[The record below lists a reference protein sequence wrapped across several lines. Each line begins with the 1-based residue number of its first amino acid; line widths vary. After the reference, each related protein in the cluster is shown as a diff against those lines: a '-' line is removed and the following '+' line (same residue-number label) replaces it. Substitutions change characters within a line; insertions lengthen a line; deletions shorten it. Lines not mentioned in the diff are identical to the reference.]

1 MAQGDQRL
9 LKMQFHGTI
18 LRWDYLS
25 PAPRVFPPAKV
36 IEIFKIRSFVD
47 QFPIQFAICAGVSAG
62 EVKPLISDKRLSW
75 GKRENLRLIR
85 KLRCVTVNS
94 GRHISYSKEPEKSA
108 RRNHQGNCCLH
119 KFGEKL
125 QMLWLKLTS
134 LPLTRSLVVSKIR
147 WFKKVK
153 YANTTTR
160 DTRVQPWESSEI
172 ITRKITNVFVPS
184 CSERWSNFLEMYN
197 LWIKT
202 LLNNWYITSFRFS
215 SENDRT
221 SKIPETWLR
230 SLAFS
235 SLIFLWFLWCRAD
248 NFSSKNYWLRLKDAP
263 IHLLSHPCQLSYLRS
278 IDSPAA
284 KWKDRSWSSF

>member
-1 MAQGDQRL
+1 MRL
-9 LKMQFHGTI
+9 F
-18 LRWDYLS
+18 
-25 PAPRVFPPAKV
+25 FPPACYPANV

-62 EVKPLISDKRLSW
+62 EGKPLISDKRFF
-75 GKRENLRLIR
+75 
-85 KLRCVTVNS
+85 V
-94 GRHISYSKEPEKSA
+94 
-108 RRNHQGNCCLH
+108 
-119 KFGEKL
+119 GEKRKCSADAEIAL
-125 QMLWLKLTS
+125 CNCKFRQTHFIFERNPRRVRDEIIKGAAVCINLVRSYRCCDLS
-134 LPLTRSLVVSKIR
+134 LHLSRSLVVRKIR
-147 WFKKVK
+147 WFEKVK
-153 YANTTTR
+153 YANATTR
-160 DTRVQPWESSEI
+160 DTRVKPWESSEI

-184 CSERWSNFLEMYN
+184 CSERWSNFLKMYN
-197 LWIKT
+197 SWIKT

-235 SLIFLWFLWCRAD
+235 SLIFFWFLWCRAD

-263 IHLLSHPCQLSYLRS
+263 IHLLSHPCQLSYLRP